1 MYEKFCKK
9 RNATWENLTFI
20 SYTSKYNL
28 TLKNVTYQIKIW
40 HSDCQNVSVYCTGE
54 ITADMILSVH

>member
-1 MYEKFCKK
+1 MG
-9 RNATWENLTFI
+9 NLTFI

-28 TLKNVTYQIKIW
+28 TLKNVTYQNNIW

-54 ITADMILSVH
+54 ITAHIILSVH